1 MRRVLVVS
9 HPAVLAV
16 NQLPYAELRRHGW
29 DQFLVTPALWR
40 HEYASA
46 VFAPEVLPELRGRV
60 VGRRIVL
67 PGRVQRHLYLTRP
80 ERLVA
85 DVRPDVAF
93 VEAEPTSVA
102 GFQWSAPL
110 ARARIPFG
118 LQVAEN
124 IDRPW
129 PLPARA
135 FRRRTLPH
143 AAFVAAR
150 SPSAAALIHR
160 LRPNLAAPVIPH
172 HVPSWPYVPRRS
184 SQGIFVVGYA
194 GRLVEQKGLDLV
206 IDAARGL
213 EGVAV
218 RLVGNGPLRDEL
230 QARARGAGVELEI
243 DTTVKHEGMAAAY
256 AGFDV
261 LVLPSRTTLTWV
273 EQFGRVLVEALWCG
287 VPVIGSDSGE
297 IPWVIGSTGGGL
309 VFPEG
314 DVRALREAIVR
325 LRDTPGLRRD
335 LAVRG
340 AERARSQFSVEAVA
354 ERLHLALSRAL
365 DAGRAAGPLGGG
377 RLGEPASVSLSNVA

>member
-1 MRRVLVVS
+1 
-9 HPAVLAV
+9 
-16 NQLPYAELRRHGW
+16 
-29 DQFLVTPALWR
+29 
-40 HEYASA
+40 
-46 VFAPEVLPELRGRV
+46 
-60 VGRRIVL
+60 
-67 PGRVQRHLYLTRP
+67 
-80 ERLVA
+80 
-85 DVRPDVAF
+85 
-93 VEAEPTSVA
+93 
-102 GFQWSAPL
+102 
-110 ARARIPFG
+110 
-118 LQVAEN
+118 
-124 IDRPW
+124 
-129 PLPARA
+129 
-135 FRRRTLPH
+135 
-143 AAFVAAR
+143 
-150 SPSAAALIHR
+150 
-160 LRPNLAAPVIPH
+160 
-172 HVPSWPYVPRRS
+172 
-184 SQGIFVVGYA
+184 
-194 GRLVEQKGLDLV
+194 LVEQKGLDLV